1 LAAENMPVKKILA
14 RHRGSKKMNI
24 SVEELCRDLPL
35 EFSTSFKYV
44 RDLGFDDEPNY
55 SYLRKLLRN
64 LFLRKGFEYDNVFD
78 WTIKKVF
85 MIYESTDELAAP
97 QTRDGTKATSVN
109 GFLLA
114 VRARR
119 RIRSVVVEH
128 TEFDYDSSAPIW
140 TEFNRM
146 RDDFEWDSND
156 YEMQQARRKFKSAM
170 VQQFNDLYGT
180 DEEDLNS

>member
-1 LAAENMPVKKILA
+1 MKAPM
-14 RHRGSKKMNI
+14 SW
-24 SVEELCRDLPL
+24 LPL
-35 EFSTSFKYV
+35 KREMV
-44 RDLGFDDEPNY
+44 
-55 SYLRKLLRN
+55 
-64 LFLRKGFEYDNVFD
+64 
-78 WTIKKVF
+78 
-85 MIYESTDELAAP
+85 
-97 QTRDGTKATSVN
+97 QKATSVN

-146 RDDFEWDSND
+146 RDDFEWDSDD
-156 YEMQQARRKFKSAM
+156 YEMQQARWKFKSAM

>member
-1 LAAENMPVKKILA
+1 MPVKNILA

-55 SYLRKLLRN
+55 SYLRKLLRD

-78 WTIKKVF
+78 WTIKVF

-97 QTRDGTKATSVN
+97 QTRDGTKGNKRQWIS
-109 GFLLA
+109 
-114 VRARR
+114 ARR
-119 RIRSVVVEH
+119 SRS
-128 TEFDYDSSAPIW
+128 SSDKVSS
-140 TEFNRM
+140 R
-146 RDDFEWDSND
+146 
-156 YEMQQARRKFKSAM
+156 
-170 VQQFNDLYGT
+170 
-180 DEEDLNS
+180 

>member
-1 LAAENMPVKKILA
+1 MPVKKILA
-14 RHRGSKKMNI
+14 RHRCSKKMNI

-55 SYLRKLLRN
+55 SYLRKPLRD
-64 LFLRKGFEYDNVFD
+64 LFLREGFEYDSVFD
-78 WTIKKVF
+78 WTIKKFF
-85 MIYESTDELAAP
+85 MIHESTPRMSWLLLNREVV
-97 QTRDGTKATSVN
+97 RKATSVN

-119 RIRSVVVEH
+119 RKRSVVAEH
-128 TEFDYDSSAPIW
+128 PEFDYDSSAPIW

-146 RDDFEWDSND
+146 CDDFEWDSDD
-156 YEMQQARRKFKSAM
+156 YEMHQARRKFK
-170 VQQFNDLYGT
+170 GT
-180 DEEDLNS
+180 R